1 MRFSKFIVMMTDI
14 LMMMQTLA
22 GFQTLIAMM
31 TSSRTD
37 QGQTQG
43 QTLQE
48 VINQRENV
56 QAYPGEVR

>member
-1 MRFSKFIVMMTDI
+1 MFSDI

-22 GFQTLIAMM
+22 DCQTSIVMM
-31 TSSRTD
+31 TSSPTD

-43 QTLQE
+43 QILQE
-48 VINQRENV
+48 VTNQKENV

>member
-1 MRFSKFIVMMTDI
+1 MMTDI

-22 GFQTLIAMM
+22 DCQTSIVMM
-31 TSSRTD
+31 TSSPTA

-48 VINQRENV
+48 VINQRGSV

>member
-1 MRFSKFIVMMTDI
+1 MMTDI

-22 GFQTLIAMM
+22 GFQTLIATM
-31 TSSRTD
+31 TSSPTD

-43 QTLQE
+43 QILQE
-48 VINQRENV
+48 VTNQKENV